1 MASRPC
7 RADAD
12 VKRIWQLLL
21 PDAPFPACETQADN
35 TAGESAGPVN
45 EMGEGAEAQP
55 GFPRAPRLTEAAGA
69 PLRLSVALDLYPSFL
84 P

>member
-21 PDAPFPACETQADN
+21 PDAPFPACGAHEDN
-35 TAGESAGPVN
+35 TASEGAGPVN
-45 EMGEGAEAQP
+45 EVRAGAEAQA
-55 GFPRAPRLTEAAGA
+55 GYPRAR
-69 PLRLSVALDLYPSFL
+69 RD
-84 P
+84 

>member
-1 MASRPC
+1 MINRPC

-21 PDAPFPACETQADN
+21 PDAPFPACGTQEDN

-45 EMGEGAEAQP
+45 EMRAGAEAQA
-55 GFPRAPRLTEAAGA
+55 GFPRAR
-69 PLRLSVALDLYPSFL
+69 RD
-84 P
+84 